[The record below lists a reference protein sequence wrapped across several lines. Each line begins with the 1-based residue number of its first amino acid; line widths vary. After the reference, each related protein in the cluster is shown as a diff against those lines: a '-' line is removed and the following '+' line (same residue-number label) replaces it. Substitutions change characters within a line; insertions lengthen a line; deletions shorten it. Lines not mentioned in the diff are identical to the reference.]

1 MKKLSK
7 EKTQAAQMV
16 ALILAR
22 VFNYPDRDFTK
33 ELINGEI
40 SKQLDACIDIL
51 NLEDLNQPLADIQS
65 YFKNNKNFEEFQLD
79 LEKEYT
85 WLFFASKPRAVY
97 IFESVYTEGKLLRDS
112 TFNVARMYYDA
123 GLNVVE
129 SMKLPPDHIAV
140 ELEFLAY
147 LLFNELKS
155 LNEKQKD
162 KLELAISMRKK
173 LLEKHLGPFSKSFS
187 ERLKEKARLPF
198 YKAMA
203 HILEKFIVSIIS

>member
-1 MKKLSK
+1 MKLS
-7 EKTQAAQMV
+7 EKKAQAAQMI

-22 VFNYPDRDFTK
+22 TFNYPDRDFTK
-33 ELINGEI
+33 ELINGET

-51 NLEDLNQPLADIQS
+51 KLKDLDKPLADIQN
-65 YFKNNKNFEEFQLD
+65 YFENNKNFEECQLD

-97 IFESVYTEGKLLRDS
+97 IFESVYIEGKLLRDS

-129 SMKLPPDHIAV
+129 TMKLPPDHIAV

-147 LLFNELKS
+147 LLFNEAKS

-173 LLEKHLGPFSKSFS
+173 LLENHLGSFTKSFT

-198 YKAMA
+198 YRAMA
-203 HILEKFIVSIIS
+203 HILEKFIPSIA

>member
-1 MKKLSK
+1 MKLS
-7 EKTQAAQMV
+7 EKKAQAAQII
-16 ALILAR
+16 AIILAKA
-22 VFNYPDRDFTK
+22 FNYPDRDFTK
-33 ELINGEI
+33 ELINGVTSE
-40 SKQLDACIDIL
+40 QLAACIGIL
-51 NLEDLNQPLADIQS
+51 NLKGLDKPLTDIQD
-65 YFKNNKNFEEFQLD
+65 YFKNNKNLKKCQLD

-129 SMKLPPDHIAV
+129 TMKLPPDHIAV

-147 LLFNELKS
+147 LLFNEAKS
-155 LNEKQKD
+155 LNEKHKD
-162 KLELAISMRKK
+162 KLELAMRMRKE
-173 LLEKHLGPFSKSFS
+173 LLKNHLGPFTKSFS

-198 YKAMA
+198 YGAIA
-203 HILEKFIVSIIS
+203 HILEKFIPSIS